1 MDIFTTQLT
10 RVVPVPIKTESLKV
24 KALLKD
30 AAIKKFKGD
39 TDDVEEHDY
48 YLNLSQDEKEELPSG
63 EGDNT
68 PAKKVTSAEVEN
80 KSHQGKKTSS
90 TKEKSDSDDKD
101 IPHLDIY
108 I

>member
-30 AAIKKFKGD
+30 AAIKKFKAD
-39 TDDVEEHDY
+39 TDEVEEHDY
-48 YLNLSQDEKEELPSG
+48 YLNLSQDEKEQHPPDENN
-63 EGDNT
+63 DT
-68 PAKKVTSAEVEN
+68 PEKVVTSTEVGN
-80 KSHQGKKTSS
+80 KTDQEQTTSS
-90 TKEKSDSDDKD
+90 TKGEKDSDNND